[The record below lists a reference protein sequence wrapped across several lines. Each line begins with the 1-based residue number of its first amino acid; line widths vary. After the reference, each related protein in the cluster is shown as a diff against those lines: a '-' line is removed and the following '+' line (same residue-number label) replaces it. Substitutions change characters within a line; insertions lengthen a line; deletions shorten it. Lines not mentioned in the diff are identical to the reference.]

1 MKIAVL
7 VVAIC
12 LIPVLLKAFELSEVA
27 KKERSRRLE
36 LVSSRDGKRSRSF
49 DDGDLEFYHR
59 AMEEVEAPPP
69 SRGPSRAPIVPRDLL
84 QERVFWRKE
93 KSHHDR
99 ELDRLDAQ
107 IRRLEWRLAEH
118 KARLKPGERLRRDPT
133 EHVLD
138 ESIQA
143 LREERARLNQAFRE
157 KARKAGALP
166 GWLR

>member
-12 LIPVLLKAFELSEVA
+12 LIPIMLRALELSEVA
-27 KKERSRRLE
+27 KKERSRRLG
-36 LVSSRDGKRSRSF
+36 LVSSREGKPSRSF
-49 DDGDLEFYHR
+49 GDADLKTYHR
-59 AMEEVEAPPP
+59 PGERPLASQGRSQAPVIP
-69 SRGPSRAPIVPRDLL
+69 SRELPEERA
-84 QERVFWRKE
+84 FWRKE

-99 ELDRLDAQ
+99 ELARLDAQ
-107 IRRLEWRLAEH
+107 IRRLERRLAEH
-118 KARLKPGERLRRDPT
+118 KARRKPGERLRRDPT

-138 ESIQA
+138 ESIQS
-143 LREERARLNQAFRE
+143 LREERADLNEAFRE

>member
-12 LIPVLLKAFELSEVA
+12 LIPIMLRALELSEVA
-27 KKERSRRLE
+27 KKERSRRLG
-36 LVSSRDGKRSRSF
+36 LVSSRVGKPTRSF
-49 DDGDLEFYHR
+49 DDADLEIYHR
-59 AMEEVEAPPP
+59 PMEEVEAPPHGPGQAPVVP
-69 SRGPSRAPIVPRDLL
+69 SRDLL
-84 QERVFWRKE
+84 QERAIWRKE
-93 KSHHDR
+93 KSHHER
-99 ELDRLDAQ
+99 ELARLDAQ

-118 KARLKPGERLRRDPT
+118 KARRKPGERLRRDPT

-138 ESIQA
+138 ESIQS
-143 LREERARLNQAFRE
+143 LREERADLNEAFRE